1 MNEEI
6 YAKKQNRKCE
16 KYTNQVLKN
25 MVLGDEI
32 GLAVEFNEI
41 DLEIAL
47 LWVIENREKWKPQ
60 RIENWDNIV
69 REHRELRIENWEKWK
84 PQPPKKKVWVRENP
98 SVVMSLHSAFF

>member
-1 MNEEI
+1 
-6 YAKKQNRKCE
+6 
-16 KYTNQVLKN
+16 